1 MKKIVPHLS
10 LALGLMV
17 LTFFII
23 DRMNDVMAFMTSEIS
38 KWVIAALALTSVITS
53 VCLIAENIKAKA
65 RAAAL
70 EEKRRQR
77 LMEQRRRV

>member
-10 LALGLMV
+10 LALGLLV
-17 LTFFII
+17 LTCFVI
-23 DRMNDVMAFMTSEIS
+23 DRFNDVMAFMTSEIS
-38 KWVIAALALTSVITS
+38 KWFIAGLALTSVITS
-53 VCLIAENIKAKA
+53 ICLITENIKCRA